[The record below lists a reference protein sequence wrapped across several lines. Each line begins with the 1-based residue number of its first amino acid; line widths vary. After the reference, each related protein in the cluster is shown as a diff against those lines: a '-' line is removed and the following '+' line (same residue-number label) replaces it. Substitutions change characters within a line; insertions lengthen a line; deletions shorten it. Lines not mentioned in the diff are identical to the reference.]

1 VTAAKRTTGFF
12 RTAILIAAILA
23 MLGVSMAS
31 TSAAHIHARSTG
43 GQCDVCI
50 TAHVVSVEA
59 RAVFQFT
66 GAVETYEHLASA
78 PAVAGYH
85 LLLGTS
91 SLSRG
96 PPSLA

>member
-1 VTAAKRTTGFF
+1 VTSAKRTTGFV
-12 RTAILIAAILA
+12 RTAILFAAILA

-31 TSAAHIHARSTG
+31 TSAAHIHMRSGG
-43 GQCDVCI
+43 GQCDICV

-59 RAVFQFT
+59 RTAFQFT
-66 GAVETYEHLASA
+66 GAVESYERLAPGA
-78 PAVAGYH
+78 TVAGYQF
-85 LLLGTS
+85 LLTTS